1 MFAENQDYYVRLVMY
16 VCRELRLAELRTGI
30 IVLMFT
36 DLLVIFLNDQT
47 RWVPDTCPKLDGYGY
62 RYEFLPIDTGM
73 CMNLHPYF

>member
-36 DLLVIFLNDQT
+36 DLLVIFF
-47 RWVPDTCPKLDGYGY
+47 K
-62 RYEFLPIDTGM
+62 
-73 CMNLHPYF
+73 